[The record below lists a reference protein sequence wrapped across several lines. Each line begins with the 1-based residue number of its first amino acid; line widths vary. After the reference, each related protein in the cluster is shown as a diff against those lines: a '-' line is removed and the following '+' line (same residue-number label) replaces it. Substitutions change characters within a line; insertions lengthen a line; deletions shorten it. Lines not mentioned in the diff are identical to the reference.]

1 MTVLMFKGV
10 NMRLRLLVDLLVY
23 FIVRLAIC
31 FVQALPIETCQRL
44 ARVLAVLAHDVLR
57 VRRGVVDE
65 NLRHAFP
72 EWTPQQ
78 RSEVARN
85 MWEHLLLL
93 VCEVAQVPRKIRD
106 TNWYRY
112 VKLNNIDP
120 MVVTLLQARPKVVL
134 TGHFGNFEVGG
145 FMCALLGFP
154 TYTVV
159 RPLDNPYLDRFLT
172 RFRELAGQR
181 ILPKR
186 GSAAQVQEVLDANGT
201 LGLLGDQAAGKKGC
215 RAEFFNRQAYCHK
228 AIALFALSNKAPVMV
243 TTTCRG
249 RRPLQFEITMVGQF
263 DPEQKEHNLTTVQDV
278 TQWYCRLLEKD
289 IRRAPHQYWWV
300 HRLWKEVVRKTQPRR
315 KRQSDRVRKPAADTA
330 ESVSP
335 TVQIPGPPQ
344 QRDHRKTA

>member
-1 MTVLMFKGV
+1 MFKGV
-10 NMRLRLLVDLLVY
+10 NMRLRLPVHLLVY
-23 FIVRLAIC
+23 FVVRLVIC
-31 FVQALPIETCQRL
+31 FLQALPIDTCQRL
-44 ARVLAVLAHDVLR
+44 SRMLAVLAHDILR
-57 VRRGVVDE
+57 VRRGVVDD

-72 EWTPQQ
+72 EWTPRQ
-78 RSEVARN
+78 RGRVARD

-106 TNWYRY
+106 TNWYQY
-112 VKLNNIDP
+112 VRLNNIDP
-120 MVVTLLQARPKVVL
+120 MVLTLLQARPKVVL

-172 RFRELAGQR
+172 RFRQLAGQR
-181 ILPKR
+181 ILPKQ

-215 RAEFFNRQAYCHK
+215 QADFFNRPASCHK

-243 TTTCRG
+243 TTTRRG
-249 RRPLQFEITMVGQF
+249 NRPLQFEITMVGQF
-263 DPEQKEHNLTTVQDV
+263 DPDQPDDELKTVQDV
-278 TQWYCRLLEKD
+278 TQWYCRLLEED

-300 HRLWKEVVRKTQPRR
+300 HRLWKDVRKKTPRPGKR
-315 KRQSDRVRKPAADTA
+315 KQGPDRRPEAEKA
-330 ESVSP
+330 ESRGA
-335 TVQIPGPPQ
+335 TVRIPQPPD
-344 QRDHRKTA
+344 RGDHRKSA